1 MNFVPRVQFIGA
13 TDSAA
18 PCAMLLDLA
27 EAITPALEARKARLA
42 AAASEKENNDDWDDD
57 DDDFDEQEA
66 AQTTLQFIF
75 FDGEE
80 AFHDWTATDSI
91 YGSRYVPPGPPRPL
105 LTFPALANP
114 TQVKT

>member
-1 MNFVPRVQFIGA
+1 MLTPSFPLWTLQFLGA

-27 EAITPALEARKARLA
+27 QALTPALRTRQTRLA
-42 AAASEKENNDDWDDD
+42 DVSEDDD
-57 DDDFDEQEA
+57 DEDEREA
-66 AQTTLQFIF
+66 AQTTLQIIF

-91 YGSRYVPPGPPRPL
+91 YGSRYV
-105 LTFPALANP
+105 
-114 TQVKT
+114 V